1 MEGDG
6 TELYELQII
15 NVLLVGDVEMGKP
28 GKVEVIHDFA
38 DPGWEQREEYDDFWS
53 WFEAAVVDM
62 VVREREEEAEG
73 EL

>member
-1 MEGDG
+1 
-6 TELYELQII
+6 
-15 NVLLVGDVEMGKP
+15 MGKP